1 LIQVKALRA
10 AGVSIGRQP
19 RGTAMP
25 IETVFIVAGIVV
37 VFSLFAAALAWAD
50 IYTHRGAEPLP
61 PAE

>member
-1 LIQVKALRA
+1 
-10 AGVSIGRQP
+10 
-19 RGTAMP
+19 MP